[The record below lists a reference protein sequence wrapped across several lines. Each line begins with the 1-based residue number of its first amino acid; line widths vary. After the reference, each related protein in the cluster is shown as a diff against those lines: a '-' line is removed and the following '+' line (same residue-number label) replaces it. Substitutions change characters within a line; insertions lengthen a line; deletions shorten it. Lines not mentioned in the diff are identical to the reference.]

1 MNTVL
6 VVEDDLTI
14 ARALIIN
21 LRARGYEAT
30 NVTTGRQALQACAD
44 HAFSVVLLDLGLPDI
59 SGMEVIDGIR
69 GWSQIPII
77 VITARHEVEAKIEAL
92 DRGADDFVTKPFAL
106 GEVLARM
113 RAALRRVQSAGESA
127 TENQALVESEDGRLR
142 IDLAT
147 TQVWV
152 EGEVVRL
159 TPTEWSVLETLVK
172 HRGALVRQRT
182 LLTSVWGPKYQKE
195 TNYLRVY
202 ISQLRNKLEADP
214 SRPVHIITELG
225 MGYRFIP

>member
-6 VVEDDLTI
+6 VVEDDPTL
-14 ARALIIN
+14 ARALMVN

-30 NVTTGRQALQACAD
+30 HVTTGKQALQVCAD
-44 HAFSVVLLDLGLPDI
+44 HAINVVLLDLGLPDI

-113 RAALRRVQSAGESA
+113 RAALRRAQPGADTA
-127 TENQALVESEDGRLR
+127 VESQPQVETGDGRLR

-152 EGEVVRL
+152 NGEVVRL

-172 HRGALVRQRT
+172 HRGALVRQRD
-182 LLTSVWGPKYQKE
+182 LLSSVWGPKYQKE

-214 SRPVHIITELG
+214 SRPMHLITELG
-225 MGYRFIP
+225 MGYRFVP